1 MLQGSSKTLTAAV
14 QPWTATDRTVTWT
27 SADPAIATVDDEGV
41 VTAVAPGETV
51 ITAAS
56 TLNSSFTAS
65 CTVTVEALDV
75 TPEGRSPG

>member
-41 VTAVAPGETV
+41 VTAVCTPGETV

-65 CTVTVEALDV
+65 CTVTVELW
-75 TPEGRSPG
+75 TSP